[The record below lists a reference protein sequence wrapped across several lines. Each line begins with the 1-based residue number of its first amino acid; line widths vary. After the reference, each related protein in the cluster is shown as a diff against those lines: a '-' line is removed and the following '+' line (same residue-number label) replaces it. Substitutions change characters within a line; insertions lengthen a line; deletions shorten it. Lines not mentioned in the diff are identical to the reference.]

1 MASYKIL
8 IDNSTLGTLGATVT
22 DDDIAKAGVD
32 LDLLV
37 ASGVVESLTK
47 PKTTE
52 KEA

>member
-1 MASYKIL
+1 MASYKIA
-8 IDNSTLGTLGATVT
+8 IENSTLGPLGATVT

-37 ASGVVESLTK
+37 ASGVVESTTK
-47 PKTTE
+47 PKTPE